1 MEDVAGPAYPQQN
14 RRDQLTEL
22 FPEYDIDLI
31 LESLPQHSSAEHV
44 ANWILTNSH
53 NAPRKRKAQKRKT
66 ERQLSSDEEEF
77 LSDEDEVIEGLVLN
91 KLLKELYSKYA
102 VNDEHRVLQ
111 QNLRSLIGSIFPKI
125 RMEFINKVFSH
136 NKNVCSTMIACWFV
150 SNKCIQKLR
159 DFMNNPEN
167 IMWVTTDPLHGKRKH
182 IPLDEQTDEYLNMV
196 DPTGGIIRFKEIMQT
211 LSNRYP
217 EILKGTTL
225 LNKAFT
231 LKIEIP
237 EGIEMFE
244 CGVCFTEKSIDKRI
258 MCGNTESEVRHSFCR
273 TCLRGH
279 ASAAAEDM
287 PLAEGAVGLKCMEF
301 KCMNP
306 IYYSA
311 IRSLIPKEI
320 RQRID
325 NRILEENLG
334 LSGLNLE
341 RCRDCNYAIEMEE
354 TKEQNKVFDCQN
366 CEKQWCRL
374 CHREWN
380 EDHFGISC
388 EELDEKN
395 NIDRKKRKMEEKL
408 NEVLVRICGKC
419 GLQMIKQD
427 GCNKMTCRC
436 GATMCYV
443 CRKLNINYDH
453 FCRHVRTP
461 GVNKCEICPGDTCT
475 LWEDAQKRDNEEME
489 RIRREE
495 GFLVDLPKS
504 PERERMEARN
514 RREEHINQVFQN
526 NYGNNDERQG
536 NNNAGLLHTFGNPP
550 LHEPAPRINLQ
561 MRLPQNFDR
570 NHQFLPNR
578 PVQVMGTYA
587 QQQLLPLPLPL
598 HPRINQG
605 FFQGQENRN
614 FNYGYGGNGN
624 LNNGPPNFERRRI
637 QQEINRVNGVGDNNG
652 GINFMQYPNLPFAEN
667 QNMMNAGQGNEMP
680 DQNRILNELL
690 QIQQNVAQNQARN
703 QVNQVRDDQYVN
715 GNMVGNPHMNNMVEQ
730 REERNENIGIIDPSD
745 SEIEITDDDDEL
757 IVLPRDNPLNRRQ
770 ESPIRRPPERTAIQL
785 AVDRLSDGAP
795 AYELVPLGIDNFERS
810 FNELAND
817 CNAVAD
823 FAANDCNQAADLF
836 MRNFVMN
843 HPEHEEE
850 AEVFRQFA
858 NEQNRFAELARLHRT
873 NNEAL
878 LMRLQEMKRNRDQQN
893 NQGNAQEVPNADD
906 QQDQFPQQ
914 VPNADGQQYQF
925 PQQVLDADGQ
935 QYQFPQQVLD
945 ADGQQYQ
952 FPQQVL
958 NADDQRYQFP
968 QQVPN
973 EFNQNNIPG
982 VALVNGNNNSSDSGR
997 NQHLPQNTGN
1007 PGEINIQDN
1016 YEVRNPI
1023 NIF

>member
-1 MEDVAGPAYPQQN
+1 MADVAGPAYPQQN

-22 FPEYDIDLI
+22 FPECDIDLI
-31 LESLPQHSSAEHV
+31 LESLPQHYSVNDV
-44 ANWILTNSH
+44 ADWILTNSH
-53 NAPRKRKAQKRKT
+53 NAPKKRKAQKRKT
-66 ERQLSSDEEEF
+66 ERRLSSDEEEF
-77 LSDEDEVIEGLVLN
+77 LSDEDEVTEGLVLN
-91 KLLKELYSKYA
+91 KLLKELYSKYV
-102 VNDEHRVLQ
+102 VNDEHRILQ
-111 QNLRSLIGSIFPKI
+111 QNVRSLIGSIFPKI

-136 NKNVCSTMIACWFV
+136 NKNICSTMIACWFV
-150 SNKCIQKLR
+150 SNKCIQKLQE
-159 DFMNNPEN
+159 FMNNPEDV
-167 IMWVTTDPLHGKRKH
+167 MWVTTDPLHGRRKH
-182 IPLDEQTDEYLNMV
+182 VPLDEQTDEYLNMV

-211 LSNRYP
+211 LSSRYP
-217 EILKGTTL
+217 EILKGIKL

-306 IYYSA
+306 IYYST
-311 IRSLIPKEI
+311 IRSLIPRET

-366 CEKQWCRL
+366 CERQWCRL
-374 CHREWN
+374 CHREWD

-461 GVNKCEICPGDTCT
+461 GVNKCDICPNDACT

-489 RIRREE
+489 RIQREE
-495 GFLVDLPKS
+495 GFLVDPPKS
-504 PERERMEARN
+504 PELERMEARN
-514 RREEHINQVFQN
+514 RREKHVNQIFQN
-526 NYGNNDERQG
+526 NYDNDGETQG
-536 NNNAGLLHTFGNPP
+536 NNNAGLLQAFGNQLLVP
-550 LHEPAPRINLQ
+550 PAPMINMQ
-561 MRLPQNFDR
+561 IGQPQNFHL
-570 NHQFLPNR
+570 NQQFFPNLPGGFVR
-578 PVQVMGTYA
+578 P
-587 QQQLLPLPLPL
+587 LLAPIP
-598 HPRINQG
+598 PRIG
-605 FFQGQENRN
+605 PAWLPGQENRN
-614 FNYGYGGNGN
+614 FYYGYGGNGN
-624 LNNGPPNFERRRI
+624 NLDHRPPNFERRRV
-637 QQEINRVNGVGDNNG
+637 QQEINRVNNVEGNNRED
-652 GINFMQYPNLPFAEN
+652 NFMQFPNMLIGEN
-667 QNMMNAGQGNEMP
+667 QNMMNVVQGNERHN
-680 DQNRILNELL
+680 QNQVLNELL
-690 QIQQNVAQNQARN
+690 QLQQNLARNQARN
-703 QVNQVRDDQYVN
+703 NANPVGDDQYVN
-715 GNMVGNPHMNNMVEQ
+715 GNNVIENPHMNNMVEQ
-730 REERNENIGIIDPSD
+730 REGGNENIEMIDSSD
-745 SEIEITDDDDEL
+745 SEIEITDDDEL

-770 ESPIRRPPERTAIQL
+770 ESPIIRPPVRTAIQL

-795 AYELVPLGIDNFERS
+795 TYELVPLGMDNFERS
-810 FNELAND
+810 FHELVND

-823 FAANDCNQAADLF
+823 FTANDCNQAADLL

-850 AEVFRQFA
+850 AEIFRQFA
-858 NEQNRFAELARLHRT
+858 SEQDRFAELARLHKAT
-873 NNEAL
+873 NEAL
-878 LMRLQEMKRNRDQQN
+878 LVRLQEMKRNRDQQD
-893 NQGNAQEVPNADD
+893 NQGNVQIPNAY
-906 QQDQFPQQ
+906 
-914 VPNADGQQYQF
+914 NQQYH
-925 PQQVLDADGQ
+925 L
-935 QYQFPQQVLD
+935 
-945 ADGQQYQ
+945 
-952 FPQQVL
+952 
-958 NADDQRYQFP
+958 QFP

-973 EFNQNNIPG
+973 EFNQNIPE
-982 VALVNGNNNSSDSGR
+982 VAPINGNNNPSDSNR

-1007 PGEINIQDN
+1007 PGEIDIQDN
-1016 YEVRNPI
+1016 YEVMNPV
-1023 NIF
+1023 NLLDYAFTA